1 MATVEYNELIDTPAD
16 QAWKVLRQFGGIA
29 QWHPAITQSQIE
41 GELAD
46 DTVGAIRWLELADG
60 GIIRE
65 RLLSFSDSGRTLSYA
80 FEQSPLPLD
89 NYQAQVKVVQTA
101 TASQCAVHWSA
112 TFDVRDPG
120 TDAYYETLITG
131 LIVDGHLGLVRM
143 LQQ

>member
-1 MATVEYNELIDTPAD
+1 MATVEYNELIDNPAD

-29 QWHPAITQSQIE
+29 QWHPGITRSQIE

-46 DTVGAIRWLELADG
+46 DTVGAIRRLELADG

-65 RLLSFSDSGRTLSYA
+65 RLLSLSDSGRTLSYT

-120 TDAYYETLITG
+120 ADAHYETLITG